1 MKIDSIDIRS
11 FDAKQLTV
19 DFEPPQT
26 GVTVEMFDGALI
38 PSESETY
45 TPLSG
50 LTVTVLFRGKDRDE
64 VQKHVS
70 DFNAE
75 LQKGVVLTLD
85 GYSRHF
91 KAYMTGNSL
100 SKTITKT
107 RYTAEF
113 KFTGYWFSDEVSLNW
128 QGAYEAIFEAQGNR
142 ATPCRLTITATEYI
156 EQLRING
163 LSCGEIIIDTIPRGA
178 TVIIDG
184 ETGFATMDG
193 ENKFKDV
200 SLMEFPYLTTGQEKE
215 HHLIFSD
222 NNALVTLQYKPIHHA
237 DNGGGQ
243 ILVCVAGRGYYQEW
257 GKDATLMKPGDCINI
272 PAGVKHW
279 HGAAP
284 DSWFSHLAIEVPG
297 ENGSNE
303 WLEALDDE
311 QYGKLK

>member
-1 MKIDSIDIRS
+1 MKIDSTDIRE
-11 FDAKQLTV
+11 FDAKQLSVEFT
-19 DFEPPQT
+19 PPQT
-26 GVTVEMFDGALI
+26 TVTVDMFEGALI

-50 LTVTVLFRGKDRDE
+50 ITVEVLFRGKDRDE
-64 VQKHVS
+64 VMTHIS
-70 DFNAE
+70 DFNAL

-85 GYSRHF
+85 GYRRKF
-91 KAYMTGNSL
+91 KGFMTANAPE
-100 SKTITKT
+100 KTISKE
-107 RYTAEF
+107 RYKSSF

-222 NNALVTLQYKPIHHA
+222 NNALVTLQYKP
-237 DNGGGQ
+237 
-243 ILVCVAGRGYYQEW
+243 
-257 GKDATLMKPGDCINI
+257 M
-272 PAGVKHW
+272 
-279 HGAAP
+279 
-284 DSWFSHLAIEVPG
+284 
-297 ENGSNE
+297 
-303 WLEALDDE
+303 WL
-311 QYGKLK
+311 

>member
-193 ENKFKDV
+193 ENKFMDV

-222 NNALVTLQYKPIHHA
+222 NNALVTLQYKP
-237 DNGGGQ
+237 
-243 ILVCVAGRGYYQEW
+243 
-257 GKDATLMKPGDCINI
+257 M
-272 PAGVKHW
+272 
-279 HGAAP
+279 
-284 DSWFSHLAIEVPG
+284 
-297 ENGSNE
+297 
-303 WLEALDDE
+303 WL
-311 QYGKLK
+311 

>member
-113 KFTGYWFSDEVSLNW
+113 KFTGYFHWDIS
-128 QGAYEAIFEAQGNR
+128 AR
-142 ATPCRLTITATEYI
+142 TP
-156 EQLRING
+156 
-163 LSCGEIIIDTIPRGA
+163 
-178 TVIIDG
+178 VDG
-184 ETGFATMDG
+184 CE
-193 ENKFKDV
+193 K
-200 SLMEFPYLTTGQEKE
+200 SLMTTQDLRK
-215 HHLIFSD
+215 
-222 NNALVTLQYKPIHHA
+222 
-237 DNGGGQ
+237 
-243 ILVCVAGRGYYQEW
+243 
-257 GKDATLMKPGDCINI
+257 
-272 PAGVKHW
+272 
-279 HGAAP
+279 
-284 DSWFSHLAIEVPG
+284 DSWLI
-297 ENGSNE
+297 NCRI
-303 WLEALDDE
+303 
-311 QYGKLK
+311 

>member
-85 GYSRHF
+85 GYSRYF

-163 LSCGEIIIDTIPRGA
+163 LSCGEITIDTIPRGA

-200 SLMEFPYLTTGQEKE
+200 SLMEFP
-215 HHLIFSD
+215 
-222 NNALVTLQYKPIHHA
+222 
-237 DNGGGQ
+237 
-243 ILVCVAGRGYYQEW
+243 
-257 GKDATLMKPGDCINI
+257 
-272 PAGVKHW
+272 
-279 HGAAP
+279 
-284 DSWFSHLAIEVPG
+284 
-297 ENGSNE
+297 
-303 WLEALDDE
+303 
-311 QYGKLK
+311 

>member
-91 KAYMTGNSL
+91 KAWQRQQQSTIWSDIVSHTGEHFGRTLRIQISTL
-100 SKTITKT
+100 LKSQ
-107 RYTAEF
+107 F
-113 KFTGYWFSDEVSLNW
+113 
-128 QGAYEAIFEAQGNR
+128 R
-142 ATPCRLTITATEYI
+142 ARLTVRPV
-156 EQLRING
+156 L
-163 LSCGEIIIDTIPRGA
+163 
-178 TVIIDG
+178 
-184 ETGFATMDG
+184 
-193 ENKFKDV
+193 
-200 SLMEFPYLTTGQEKE
+200 
-215 HHLIFSD
+215 
-222 NNALVTLQYKPIHHA
+222 LQ
-237 DNGGGQ
+237 
-243 ILVCVAGRGYYQEW
+243 
-257 GKDATLMKPGDCINI
+257 
-272 PAGVKHW
+272 
-279 HGAAP
+279 
-284 DSWFSHLAIEVPG
+284 S
-297 ENGSNE
+297 
-303 WLEALDDE
+303 
-311 QYGKLK
+311 